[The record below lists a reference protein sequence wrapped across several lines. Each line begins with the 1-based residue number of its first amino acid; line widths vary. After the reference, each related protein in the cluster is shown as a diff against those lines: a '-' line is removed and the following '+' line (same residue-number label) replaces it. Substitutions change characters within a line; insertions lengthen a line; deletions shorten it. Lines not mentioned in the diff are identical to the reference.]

1 MESTQTIFIATIKEN
16 KENPQFLKLLSELC
30 FELSR
35 KKIQR
40 LKDEKNIHNRIGE
53 LFELYCKAL
62 HDEGLKS
69 SKAVGAV
76 IDGLLK
82 ATTHDKEEFLY
93 KTIYEKEHLEKSIF
107 NQKQHIRTTVAET
120 FSVLES
126 HISNIQDDSQASAQ
140 IALND
145 AKLRGIELLGI
156 LKETTQEALLTT
168 LEKGSD
174 IKDTTYEITKNLT
187 FHTINEGAFT
197 QQRILDIS
205 NTIITASSDIAD
217 EDLGY
222 AKEIMEGAVNGVKEG
237 ITKAIDK
244 FKNDLKYAPTDEIEG
259 LAENDLS
266 AIRKELLKIDE
277 QFITLLEVVASQTEG
292 ISASLIKDIIVDMN
306 SSVAKIKR
314 AATEAKEVI
323 SERID
328 VLKEEASVI
337 EKTFKERA
345 EKRLETFRKDVNE
358 LEKKATAKVESL
370 KNFEFESERAKQM
383 AIDAKKL
390 GFRAWEVA
398 KSMADG
404 AVKSAKEA
412 MKKDDK

>member
-1 MESTQTIFIATIKEN
+1 MESIQTLFSVTLKEN
-16 KENPQFLKLLSELC
+16 KENPQLLKIVGELC

-40 LKDEKNIHNRIGE
+40 LKDEKNIHNRLGE

-69 SKAVGAV
+69 PKAIGVV

-82 ATTHDKEEFLY
+82 ATSHDKEEFLY
-93 KTIYEKEHLEKSIF
+93 KTIYEKEQLEKSIF
-107 NQKQHIRTTVAET
+107 NQKQNIRSTISET
-120 FSVLES
+120 FTILEA
-126 HISNIQDDSQASAQ
+126 HISNMQDDSKASVQ
-140 IALND
+140 SALND

-187 FHTINEGAFT
+187 FHTINEGTFT

-205 NTIITASSDIAD
+205 STIITASSDIAD
-217 EDLGY
+217 EDLGH
-222 AKEIMEGAVNGVKEG
+222 AKEIMEGSINGVKEG
-237 ITKAIDK
+237 ITKAIEK
-244 FKNDLKYAPTDEIEG
+244 FKNDLKYAPTDEMEG
-259 LAENDLS
+259 LAEQELS
-266 AIRKELLKIDE
+266 LLRKELLKIDE
-277 QFITLLEVVASQTEG
+277 HFITLLEVVASQTEG
-292 ISASLIKDIIVDMN
+292 VSASLIKEMIVDMN

-314 AATEAKEVI
+314 AANDAKEVI

-328 VLKEEASVI
+328 VLKEEALI
-337 EKTFKERA
+337 LEKNLKDKA
-345 EKRLETFRKDVNE
+345 EKRLETLKKDVNE

-398 KSMADG
+398 KNMVDG
-404 AVKSAKEA
+404 AVKGAKEA
-412 MKKDDK
+412 MKKEDK

>member
-1 MESTQTIFIATIKEN
+1 MESIQTIFSATIKEN
-16 KENPQFLKLLSELC
+16 KENPQLLKLLSELC

-69 SKAVGAV
+69 PKAIGSV

-82 ATTHDKEEFLY
+82 ATSHDKAEFLH
-93 KTIYEKEHLEKSIF
+93 KTIYEKEQIEKSIF
-107 NQKQHIRTTVAET
+107 NQKQYIRSTIAET
-120 FSVLES
+120 FTILEA
-126 HISNIQDDSQASAQ
+126 HIANIQDDSKVSVQS
-140 IALND
+140 ALND

-174 IKDTTYEITKNLT
+174 VKDTTYEITKNLT
-187 FHTINEGAFT
+187 FQTINEGPFT

-205 NTIITASSDIAD
+205 STIITASSDIAD

-222 AKEIMEGAVNGVKEG
+222 AKEIMEGSINGVKDG
-237 ITKAIDK
+237 IAKAIEK
-244 FKNDLKYAPTDEIEG
+244 FKNDLKYAPTEEMEG
-259 LAENDLS
+259 LVESDLS
-266 AIRKELLKIDE
+266 LLRKELLKIDE
-277 QFITLLEVVASQTEG
+277 QFITLLEVVAAQTEG
-292 ISASLIKDIIVDMN
+292 ISASLIKEIIIELN

-314 AATEAKEVI
+314 AANEAKEVI
-323 SERID
+323 SERIE

-337 EKTFKERA
+337 EKTFKEKA
-345 EKRLETFRKDVNE
+345 EKKLETFKKDMNE

-370 KNFEFESERAKQM
+370 KHFEFESERAKQM

-398 KSMADG
+398 KNMVDG
-404 AVKSAKEA
+404 AVKGAKEA